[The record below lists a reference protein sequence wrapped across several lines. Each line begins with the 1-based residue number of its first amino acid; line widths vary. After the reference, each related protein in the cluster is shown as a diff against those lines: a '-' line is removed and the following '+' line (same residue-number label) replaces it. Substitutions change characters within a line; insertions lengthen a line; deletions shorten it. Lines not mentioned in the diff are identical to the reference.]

1 MIKPIV
7 RDIFFL
13 GQKAEPAVK
22 ADMAVGRDLFDTL
35 QANRDRC
42 VGMAANMIGVKKRI
56 IAFLDE
62 SGRTPTY
69 TVMLNPEI
77 IKKDGAYDT
86 EEGTISGD
94 LEINGSTSV
103 EKVIEQ
109 YVSVINTCDTTL
121 CGQIWSRED
130 EVSFIAPSGHYTSY
144 QAIRDSLVVG
154 LFGTRF
160 TQREL
165 RKKSVRITIN
175 GNSAWSEFYW
185 TFDATKTDGAP
196 HHTRGLETQ
205 IFKKSPADGSWKLV
219 HIHYSSVK

>member
-1 MIKPIV
+1 MNKRLYITLSLATLLCTSCAEKPTASNV
-7 RDIFFL
+7 
-13 GQKAEPAVK
+13 E
-22 ADMAVGRDLFDTL
+22 ADR
-35 QANRDRC
+35 QA
-42 VGMAANMIGVKKRI
+42 
-56 IAFLDE
+56 
-62 SGRTPTY
+62 
-69 TVMLNPEI
+69 
-77 IKKDGAYDT
+77 
-86 EEGTISGD
+86 
-94 LEINGSTSV
+94 V

-205 IFKKSPADGSWKLV
+205 IFKKSPTDGSWKLV

>member
-1 MIKPIV
+1 MNKRLYIT
-7 RDIFFL
+7 L
-13 GQKAEPAVK
+13 SLATLLCTSCAEEPTASNVE
-22 ADMAVGRDLFDTL
+22 ADR
-35 QANRDRC
+35 QA
-42 VGMAANMIGVKKRI
+42 
-56 IAFLDE
+56 
-62 SGRTPTY
+62 
-69 TVMLNPEI
+69 
-77 IKKDGAYDT
+77 
-86 EEGTISGD
+86 
-94 LEINGSTSV
+94 V

-205 IFKKSPADGSWKLV
+205 IFKKSPADGLWKLV

>member
-1 MIKPIV
+1 MNKRLYITLSLATLLCTSCAEKPTASNV
-7 RDIFFL
+7 
-13 GQKAEPAVK
+13 E
-22 ADMAVGRDLFDTL
+22 ADR
-35 QANRDRC
+35 QA
-42 VGMAANMIGVKKRI
+42 I
-56 IAFLDE
+56 
-62 SGRTPTY
+62 
-69 TVMLNPEI
+69 
-77 IKKDGAYDT
+77 
-86 EEGTISGD
+86 
-94 LEINGSTSV
+94 

>member
-1 MIKPIV
+1 MNKRLYITLSLATLLCTSCAEKPTASNV
-7 RDIFFL
+7 
-13 GQKAEPAVK
+13 E
-22 ADMAVGRDLFDTL
+22 ADR
-35 QANRDRC
+35 QA
-42 VGMAANMIGVKKRI
+42 
-56 IAFLDE
+56 
-62 SGRTPTY
+62 
-69 TVMLNPEI
+69 
-77 IKKDGAYDT
+77 
-86 EEGTISGD
+86 
-94 LEINGSTSV
+94 V

-144 QAIRDSLVVG
+144 QAICDSLVVG

>member
-1 MIKPIV
+1 MNKRLYITLSLATLLCASCAEKPTASNV
-7 RDIFFL
+7 
-13 GQKAEPAVK
+13 E
-22 ADMAVGRDLFDTL
+22 ADR
-35 QANRDRC
+35 QA
-42 VGMAANMIGVKKRI
+42 
-56 IAFLDE
+56 
-62 SGRTPTY
+62 
-69 TVMLNPEI
+69 
-77 IKKDGAYDT
+77 
-86 EEGTISGD
+86 
-94 LEINGSTSV
+94 V

-165 RKKSVRITIN
+165 RKKSVRIIIN
-175 GNSAWSEFYW
+175 GYSAWSEFYW
-185 TFDATKTDGAP
+185 TFDATRADGKP
-196 HHTRGLETQ
+196 HHTQGLETQ
-205 IFKKSPADGSWKLV
+205 IFKKSPTDGSWKLV

>member
-1 MIKPIV
+1 MNKRLYITLSLATLLCTSCAEKPTASNV
-7 RDIFFL
+7 EVDR
-13 GQKAEPAVK
+13 
-22 ADMAVGRDLFDTL
+22 
-35 QANRDRC
+35 QA
-42 VGMAANMIGVKKRI
+42 
-56 IAFLDE
+56 
-62 SGRTPTY
+62 
-69 TVMLNPEI
+69 
-77 IKKDGAYDT
+77 
-86 EEGTISGD
+86 
-94 LEINGSTSV
+94 V

>member
-1 MIKPIV
+1 MNKRLYITLSLATLLCTSCAEKPTASNV
-7 RDIFFL
+7 EGDR
-13 GQKAEPAVK
+13 
-22 ADMAVGRDLFDTL
+22 
-35 QANRDRC
+35 QA
-42 VGMAANMIGVKKRI
+42 
-56 IAFLDE
+56 
-62 SGRTPTY
+62 
-69 TVMLNPEI
+69 
-77 IKKDGAYDT
+77 
-86 EEGTISGD
+86 
-94 LEINGSTSV
+94 V

>member
-1 MIKPIV
+1 MNKRLYITLSLATLLCTSCAEKPTASNV
-7 RDIFFL
+7 
-13 GQKAEPAVK
+13 E
-22 ADMAVGRDLFDTL
+22 ADR
-35 QANRDRC
+35 QA
-42 VGMAANMIGVKKRI
+42 
-56 IAFLDE
+56 
-62 SGRTPTY
+62 
-69 TVMLNPEI
+69 
-77 IKKDGAYDT
+77 
-86 EEGTISGD
+86 
-94 LEINGSTSV
+94 V

-185 TFDATKTDGAP
+185 TLRRHENRWRTPSYARPRDPDFQEKPGRWIVEAGPYPLFIREIGIRSGPSPYRRTPSRPNSGSPCPGTWRWPRSRCWLGGN
-196 HHTRGLETQ
+196 RG
-205 IFKKSPADGSWKLV
+205 PRR
-219 HIHYSSVK
+219 